1 MRFDQPPRPSPSLVP
16 SPERVA
22 AFMAEQRAR
31 AEKEVAAVFG
41 RSAKPDPVPQL
52 ISGTANTYRAPEW
65 VLPDRIARGK
75 LTVLGGAP
83 GSGKSA
89 FVTDVIARV
98 TAGSAWPCQ
107 EGMAPKGAVLL
118 IEPQGDADVFGL
130 RFQAAGGDLGGL
142 HVLREVKDGT
152 KARPFDLEKDLAGLD
167 PLIEGIKDLRLIAID
182 AVQVPGGRGLAAAR
196 KTDALFEQLAA
207 LARRHNVAVL
217 AIARQAGGDYLSRK
231 PISFGALPLTAART
245 AFLVEFDPAVE
256 NGYLLLQVKNELAA
270 DSGTLA
276 FDIVAGARAA
286 AVRFASIKI
295 ATTPRELT
303 AREAP
308 GFNSAK
314 AEAIEFLC
322 GLFADPLQLKVREI
336 EQEARARGL
345 LGANQPLSQCRA
357 LRDARLALG
366 LTVTREGFG
375 RGGAW
380 VWARPEAAK
389 ADQIEAPS
397 PDPVSGETAPP
408 TPAVI
413 SPPIQP
419 AHGQTQTA
427 ADEAHG
433 VMYGRSRHL

>member
-16 SPERVA
+16 SPEKVA
-22 AFMAEQRAR
+22 AFTAELRAR
-31 AEKEVAAVFG
+31 AEKEVAAAFG
-41 RSAKPDPVPQL
+41 LSNKPATVPQL
-52 ISGTANTYRAPEW
+52 ISGAANTCATPEW
-65 VLPDRIARGK
+65 VWPDRIARGK

-89 FVTDVIARV
+89 LVTDVLARV

-107 EGMAPKGAVLL
+107 EGVAPKGAVLL

-130 RFQAAGGDLGGL
+130 RFGAAGGDLGGL
-142 HVLREVKDGT
+142 HVLREVKDGS

-167 PLIEGIKDLRLIAID
+167 PLIAGIKDLRLIAID
-182 AVQVPGGRGLAAAR
+182 AVQVPGGRAQAAAR
-196 KTDALFEQLAA
+196 KTDALFESLAA

-217 AIARQAGGDYLSRK
+217 AVARQTGGDYLSHK

-256 NGYLLLQVKNELAA
+256 NRHLLLQVKNELAP

-276 FDIVAGARAA
+276 FEIVAGARAA
-286 AVRFASIKI
+286 AVSFAPMKI
-295 ATTPRELT
+295 TTTPRELT

-322 GLFADPLQLKVREI
+322 GLFADVLQLKVRDI
-336 EQEARARGL
+336 EQEARQRGL

-366 LTVTREGFG
+366 LTVPAKDSAAVAPGCG
-375 RGGAW
+375 R
-380 VWARPEAAK
+380 
-389 ADQIEAPS
+389 
-397 PDPVSGETAPP
+397 DPRRRGRIKQRRSR
-408 TPAVI
+408 
-413 SPPIQP
+413 
-419 AHGQTQTA
+419 
-427 ADEAHG
+427 
-433 VMYGRSRHL
+433 RSRHQRRR